1 MHRTLFTNLSHI
13 RILHRTYNILY
24 KKRKK
29 FTVLSRI
36 KLIGMI
42 GNKNVSSQTRAARI
56 GVENPVFTCG
66 SIG

>member
-1 MHRTLFTNLSHI
+1 MHETLFTNLSHI

-36 KLIGMI
+36 KLIRM
-42 GNKNVSSQTRAARI
+42 RADRI
-56 GVENPVFTCG
+56 GVENPVFTWG

>member
-1 MHRTLFTNLSHI
+1 MHKTLFTNLSHI

-36 KLIGMI
+36 KLIRM
-42 GNKNVSSQTRAARI
+42 RADRI
-56 GVENPVFTCG
+56 GVENPVFTWG